1 MKSKT
6 MVLMAVAV
14 VCGLGAS
21 YMTSR
26 LLAERN
32 ETTTVLLPKQKY
44 TQWTHIKDP
53 TTMFE
58 EREIPRNEAPKTAVA
73 KFDDLKDR
81 VLLRSL
87 PEGQPVVQEDL
98 QPKDKGSLDTQLPA
112 GKRAVAIKVDA
123 TKSAGGFVLPGA
135 RVDVLHAWRHGETN
149 EAKIILQ
156 NILVRAVDLQS
167 VKPEDKQGVVGGT
180 VTLEV
185 TPQEALLLARVQDH
199 GSLSLSLRSVGDST
213 EVTGQDTATAAAPKI
228 APPPPPPPLPPA
240 TQVAKKEP
248 DKIERKTLT
257 IYNGPHWTQANFIT
271 RNGQTTTEIVS
282 SQQPV
287 PANRPAEERPAAAG
301 QGTALAEAPK
311 SPEQILGAAEKALRD
326 AERDLKNM
334 RPGAGSAGTG
344 SDNR

>member
-6 MVLMAVAV
+6 VILMGVAV

-32 ETTTVLLPKQKY
+32 ETTTVLIPKQKY

-58 EREIPRNEAPKTAVA
+58 EREVPHNEAPKTAVT
-73 KFDDLKDR
+73 KYDDLKDR
-81 VLLRSL
+81 ILLRSL

-98 QPKDKGSLDTQLPA
+98 QPKDKGSLDTQLPP

-135 RVDVLHAWRHGETN
+135 RVDVMHAWRQGEHN

-167 VKPEDKQGVVGGT
+167 VKPEDKQGIVPAT

-185 TPQEALLLARVQDH
+185 TPQEALLLARVQDQ
-199 GSLSLSLRSVGDST
+199 GSLTLSLRSIGDSS
-213 EVTGQDTATAAAPKI
+213 EVTGTETSTAQLPKPL
-228 APPPPPPPLPPA
+228 PPPPPPPTRVVKEKPP
-240 TQVAKKEP
+240 E
-248 DKIERKTLT
+248 KIARKTLT
-257 IYNGPHWTQANFIT
+257 IYNGAHWTQANFIT
-271 RNGQTTTEIVS
+271 RNGETVTEIVS
-282 SQQPV
+282 SHDQLP
-287 PANRPAEERPAAAG
+287 PGNREPNERPAPA
-301 QGTALAEAPK
+301 TETAEAPR
-311 SPEQILGAAEKALRD
+311 SPEQILGAAERALRD
-326 AERDLKNM
+326 AERDLRNTKSSSGGN
-334 RPGAGSAGTG
+334 GSAP
-344 SDNR
+344 

>member
-32 ETTTVLLPKQKY
+32 ETTTVLIPKQKF

-53 TTMFE
+53 ATMFE

-81 VLLRSL
+81 VLLRAL

-98 QPKDKGSLDTQLPA
+98 QPKDKGSLDTQLPP

-135 RVDVLHAWRHGETN
+135 RVDVLHAWRHGEQN

-185 TPQEALLLARVQDH
+185 TPQEALLLARVQDQ

-213 EVTGQDTATAAAPKI
+213 EVTGQDTATAAVPKI
-228 APPPPPPPLPPA
+228 VPPPPPPPLPT

-271 RNGQTTTEIVS
+271 RNGQTSTEIVS
-282 SQQPV
+282 SQEPV
-287 PANRPAEERPAAAG
+287 PANRQADDRPAAG
-301 QGTALAEAPK
+301 QGTAAAEAPK
-311 SPEQILGAAEKALRD
+311 TPAQILGAAEKALRD

-334 RPGAGSAGTG
+334 RPGAGSAGLGT
-344 SDNR
+344 DNR